1 VCWRGCGRRQCV
13 LLVDERA
20 RCRKVPRPGELH
32 AYHHLSYTHDETIA
46 TNLSLLC
53 CTLLCTHFQ
62 PTGIDSHFC
71 SFSLLT
77 ETLAYPLPRGARD
90 FPTLHS
96 PSEVL
101 DPLHFSTHTI
111 MAPPGRRRAHLS
123 PATVL
128 LGLVFL
134 FSSTA
139 SAASAVLGV
148 DLGTEY
154 IKAALVKPGIPLEIV
169 LTKDSK
175 RPPRADRWPQ
185 ERTQSAFMVA
195 TRLRCRP
202 GFPAMY
208 TRT

>member
-1 VCWRGCGRRQCV
+1 
-13 LLVDERA
+13 
-20 RCRKVPRPGELH
+20 
-32 AYHHLSYTHDETIA
+32 
-46 TNLSLLC
+46 
-53 CTLLCTHFQ
+53 
-62 PTGIDSHFC
+62 
-71 SFSLLT
+71 
-77 ETLAYPLPRGARD
+77 
-90 FPTLHS
+90 
-96 PSEVL
+96 
-101 DPLHFSTHTI
+101 

-175 RPPRADRWPQ
+175 RKETSAVAFKPAKSGPLAAGTYPERFYGGDAIALQARFPGDVYPNLKHLLGVASDADVVGTYKERYPALEVVDTEGRKTVSFNSASFAAGAEKPFSVEELLAMELKNVRENAKTRMWCSRFLRFIPSLRGARW
-185 ERTQSAFMVA
+185 
-195 TRLRCRP
+195 RLRRDWQ
-202 GFPAMY
+202 A
-208 TRT
+208 